1 MIEFPQAVP
10 LNMFLKAIFP
20 GSFDP
25 ITKGHEV
32 LVIRALE
39 LFDEVIVAIGSNA
52 NKKYMFSEEKRG
64 EFIKNTFA
72 NEPRVTVDSYQGLTI
87 DYCKEKKCK
96 FLLRG
101 LRNSND
107 FEFEKAISQI
117 NSKLNTEI
125 ETVFLITSAEL
136 SAINSSIVRDI
147 LKNNGDA
154 DQFLPDSIGMNTK

>member
-1 MIEFPQAVP
+1 MKKIAV
-10 LNMFLKAIFP
+10 FP

-25 ITKGHEV
+25 ITKGHEA
-32 LVIRALE
+32 LVIRALG

-52 NKKYMFSEEKRG
+52 NKKYMFSEEERT
-64 EFIKNTFA
+64 EFIRNTFA
-72 NEPRVTVDSYQGLTI
+72 NEPKVSVESYKGLTI
-87 DYCKEKKCK
+87 DFCKEKKCN

-117 NSKLNTEI
+117 NGKLNTDI
-125 ETVFLITSAEL
+125 ETVFLITSSEL
-136 SAINSSIVRDI
+136 AAINSSIVRDI